1 MVKKSVSTNLAGGLV
16 YVLSGRT
23 DTSRAASGDVYGR
36 KRGSRGRAAVVP
48 GTSGRS
54 RS

>member
-1 MVKKSVSTNLAGGLV
+1 MEKKSVSTNLAGGLV

-23 DTSRAASGDVYGR
+23 DPSRAASGDVYVR
-36 KRGSRGRAAVVP
+36 KRGSLGRAAVVP
-48 GTSGRS
+48 GTSVRS